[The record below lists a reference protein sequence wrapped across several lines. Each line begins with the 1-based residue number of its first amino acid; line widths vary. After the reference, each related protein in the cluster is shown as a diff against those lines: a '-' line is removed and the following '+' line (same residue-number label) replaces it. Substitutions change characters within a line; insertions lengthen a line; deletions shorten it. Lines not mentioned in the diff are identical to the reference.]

1 MKRFFL
7 TALALVAVLSANA
20 QDDFK
25 RTAKGTFYK
34 IVKANEGEKIKLDQI
49 ITFNL
54 VQKTDKDSVLAS
66 TYTIGK
72 PFQARVQAEGD
83 LMDVFPLLADKDSAV
98 VKVPADSIFKGNED
112 KRPPFFPKGSSL
124 LMCIKIEKVQSLDE
138 AMAER
143 NKAMEEEQ
151 AAIAKLAG
159 QEQGIMASYIAD
171 NKLALKTTASGLNY
185 VITQASVKRKPLP
198 GDTVFVNYVGRTLD
212 GKVFDTSLEAEAEK
226 AGIKQEGRPYEPI
239 SFILGQRQVIAGWDE
254 GLQLLNEGSKATF
267 IIPSKLAYAERGAGA
282 DIKPY
287 STLRFD
293 VELVKVVPAKH
304 TAVKKPVAKK
314 TVAKK
319 PVAKTTTVKTATAPA
334 TKKAPVKKQ

>member
-7 TALALVAVLSANA
+7 TAIALVAVLSANA

-25 RTAKGTFYK
+25 RTSKGTFYK
-34 IVKANEGEKIKLDQI
+34 IVKSNPGEKIKLDQI

-66 TYTIGK
+66 TYTIGR

-83 LMDVFPLLADKDSAV
+83 LMDVFPLLAEKDSAV
-98 VKVPADSIFKGNED
+98 VKVPADSIFKNNED

-143 NKAMEEEQ
+143 NKAMEEEK
-151 AAIAKLAG
+151 AAIAKFAE
-159 QEQGIMASYIAD
+159 QEPANIASYIAD
-171 NKLALKTTASGLNY
+171 NKLTLKTTASGLKY
-185 VITQASVKRKPLP
+185 VINQTSAKRKPLP
-198 GDTVFVNYVGRTLD
+198 GDTVFVNYIGRTLD
-212 GKVFDTSLEAEAEK
+212 GKVFDTSIEAEAEK
-226 AGIKQEGRPYEPI
+226 AGIKQDGRPYEPI

-267 IIPSKLAYAERGAGA
+267 VIPSKLAYAERGAGA

-293 VELVKVVPAKH
+293 VELVKVVPAKR
-304 TAVKKPVAKK
+304 TTVKKPVAKK
-314 TVAKK
+314 PA
-319 PVAKTTTVKTATAPA
+319 AKTTTVKKATTPVA
-334 TKKAPVKKQ
+334 KKAPVKKQ